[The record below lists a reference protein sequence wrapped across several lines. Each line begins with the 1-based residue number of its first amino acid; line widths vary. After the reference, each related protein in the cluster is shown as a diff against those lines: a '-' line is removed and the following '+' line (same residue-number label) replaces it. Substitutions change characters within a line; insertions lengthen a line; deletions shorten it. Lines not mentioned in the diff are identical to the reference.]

1 MLGNLQAL
9 TGLYIDTNKLEG
21 FFPLSMLNLSSLE
34 NLNIQFNNLTGSFP
48 SDVGSKFPNLKQFL
62 VTDNQLRGTLP
73 SSLCNATM
81 LQWIQTA
88 SNFLPGTIPRC
99 LGARQKNLSIVW
111 LEANQFQA
119 TNNVDWEFL
128 TSLTNSS
135 KLKVLDVGTNQ
146 LQGVLPNS
154 IANLSTQLSILL
166 CHTTI

>member
-1 MLGNLQAL
+1 VGQIPESLGSLGKLTTLSLSTNYLSGLIPDVLGNLQAL

-88 SNFLPGTIPRC
+88 SNSPM
-99 LGARQKNLSIVW
+99 LG
-111 LEANQFQA
+111 
-119 TNNVDWEFL
+119 
-128 TSLTNSS
+128 SS
-135 KLKVLDVGTNQ
+135 PKEPVYSV
-146 LQGVLPNS
+146 
-154 IANLSTQLSILL
+154 A
-166 CHTTI
+166 